1 MAEIKPVL
9 IPRERLEEE
18 ISRLRQ
24 ERVDFNRIFAA
35 MIRSQGGKISISKGC
50 LEMDINGEVVRE
62 DNLANYSIDFIL
74 KENE

>member
-1 MAEIKPVL
+1 MVEIKPVL

-24 ERVDFNRIFAA
+24 ERIDFNRTFAA
-35 MIRSQGGKISISKGC
+35 MIRSQGGKISISKDC
-50 LEMDINGEVVRE
+50 LEMDIKGEIVRE

>member
-9 IPRERLEEE
+9 IPREVLEKE

-24 ERVDFNRIFAA
+24 ERIDFNRIFAA
-35 MIRSQGGKISISKGC
+35 MIRSQGGKISIRKDR
-50 LEMDINGEVVRE
+50 LEMDIKGEIVRE